1 MMVPLLVFSAAA
13 SSAHADAANLAYV
26 QCLFAQSRLAHESR
40 LSQEQFEAILAGR
53 CRAEERAVL
62 NASANAAA
70 TRQARQA
77 VVDDYR
83 RAVELEP
90 QLKQL
95 GELCRA
101 HPEQCRN

>member
-1 MMVPLLVFSAAA
+1 MMVPLLMFGAAA
-13 SSAHADAANLAYV
+13 SSAHADAASLAYV
-26 QCLFAQSRLAHESR
+26 QCLFAQSRRAHESR
-40 LSQEQFEAILAGR
+40 LSPEQFDAMLPGR
-53 CRAEERAVL
+53 CRAEERAAL
-62 NASANAAA
+62 DASADAAA

-90 QLKQL
+90 QLKRL

-101 HPEQCRN
+101 HPEQCRD